1 MLITDAPHRPFD
13 IVLFGGNGDLALRKL
28 IPALYYRHRSGEL
41 EEHGRIISVAKTAM
55 SREQYI
61 RILHEAATRFIHG
74 ADFDEKTWQE
84 FCARVNYCSINVTE
98 PQDYSL
104 LVTELGGQQDRVRV
118 FYLAT
123 RSDLYG
129 PICENL
135 HAHQLITKDS
145 RIVIE
150 KPIGYDLASAREIN
164 DKVAAYFA
172 EKQIFRID
180 HYLGKETVQNL
191 LVLRFANPLF
201 ESQWNHHYIDNIQ
214 ISIAESIGVE
224 NRANF
229 YEKTGALRDMVQ
241 NHLLQ
246 LLCIIAMEPPANLD
260 PDTMRD
266 EKLKVLRCLRP
277 IKNGAVHEKVVR
289 GQYGA
294 GVVQGQSVNAYVD
307 EPDVNSSS
315 QTETF
320 VALKVEIDNLRWAGV
335 PFYLKTGKRMPDR
348 SCKIVVQFKE
358 IAHSIFPMPKNN
370 NLANKLVIQL
380 QPNEGITLR
389 LCGKRPGQ
397 RMDVR
402 TVDLN
407 LSADPRNKQRTPEAY
422 ERLLIEVIE
431 GRTTLFVRH
440 DELEAAWSWVEPIL
454 DEWQQ
459 TETPPDYYAAG
470 TWGPA
475 SATFLLAKD
484 GRLWDE

>member
-1 MLITDAPHRPFD
+1 MLITDVPHRPFD

-41 EEHGRIISVAKTAM
+41 EEHGRIISVAQTAM
-55 SREQYI
+55 SREEYI
-61 RILHEAATRFIHG
+61 KILHEAAVRFIHA
-74 ADFDEKTWQE
+74 ADFDENIWEQ
-84 FCARVNYCSINVTE
+84 FCTRVNYCSFNATHQE
-98 PQDYSL
+98 GYSQ
-104 LVTELGGQQDRVRV
+104 LVAELVGKQDRVRV

-135 HAHQLITKDS
+135 HIHQLITCDS

-164 DKVAAYFA
+164 NKVAAYFT

-201 ESQWNHHYIDNIQ
+201 ESQWNLHYIDNIQ

-224 NRANF
+224 SRANF

-260 PDTMRD
+260 PDTVRD
-266 EKLKVLRCLRP
+266 EKLKVLRCLKP
-277 IKNGAVHEKVVR
+277 IKGSAVQEKVVR
-289 GQYGA
+289 GQYGT
-294 GVVQGQSVNAYVD
+294 GMVQGQSVFAYVD
-307 EPDVNSSS
+307 EPAVNSSS

-320 VALKVEIDNLRWAGV
+320 VALKLEIDNLRWAGV

-389 LCGKRPGQ
+389 LCGKRMGQ

-422 ERLLIEVIE
+422 ERLLVEVIE
-431 GRTTLFVRH
+431 GRTTLFVRR

-454 DEWQQ
+454 DEWEQN
-459 TETPPDYYAAG
+459 ETPPDYYAAG
-470 TWGPA
+470 SWGPA
-475 SATFLLAKD
+475 SSTFLLAKD